1 MPYLPLL
8 KGDRSLKSALCWATW
23 ATSCTPAR
31 NQMSYYAREIAE
43 LQTKEE
49 YTAKIQEAVE
59 CLHQGFTE
67 FEKIAHPNSILT
79 SPDLSC

>member
-1 MPYLPLL
+1 
-8 KGDRSLKSALCWATW
+8 
-23 ATSCTPAR
+23 
-31 NQMSYYAREIAE
+31 MSYYAREIAE